1 MSAVE
6 RTARTSSRTALL
18 EAAIDEFSEKGYE
31 QATLAGI
38 AERAGV
44 TTGAIYNHF
53 GGKLDLLVAAIG
65 MPRVS
70 QFWSDVTAAAVLPW
84 EKAVVLLSQG
94 LAQKPEPSA
103 LLVLDVIVLARR
115 DPAVAAAFREGLEDF
130 ADAMRRAAEQGTA
143 AGVIEPALGPEDLS
157 RLMPALGFGML
168 VLEALGQPVPSPEG
182 WAQLVDVLLQSHER
196 SEAHDDEPALARVR
210 MRSGLLERARERQHE
225 AIAEAAREGFS
236 LRRIGD
242 AAGLS
247 HEGVRRILAERAR
260 RR

>member
-6 RTARTSSRTALL
+6 RTPRPSSRDALL
-18 EAAIDEFSEKGYE
+18 EAAIDEFTEKGYE
-31 QATLAGI
+31 DATLAGI

-53 GGKLDLLVAAIG
+53 EGKLDLLVAAIG

-70 QFWSDVTAAAVLPW
+70 QFWSEVTAAAVLPW

-94 LAQKPEPSA
+94 LAQKPDPSA
-103 LLVLDVIVLARR
+103 MLILDVIVLARR
-115 DPAVAAAFREGLEDF
+115 DPEVAAAFRQGLEDF
-130 ADAMRRAAEQGTA
+130 ADAMRRAAEKGTA

-168 VLEALGQPVPSPEG
+168 VLEALGQPTPSPEG
-182 WAQLVDVLLQSHER
+182 WTQLVDVLLQSHER
-196 SEAHDDEPALARVR
+196 HEADGDEPALARVR
-210 MRSGLLERARERQHE
+210 MRSGLLERAKQRQHE
-225 AIAEAAREGFS
+225 AIAEAAAEGFS

-242 AAGLS
+242 SAALS
-247 HEGVRRILAERAR
+247 HEGVRRILAERDR